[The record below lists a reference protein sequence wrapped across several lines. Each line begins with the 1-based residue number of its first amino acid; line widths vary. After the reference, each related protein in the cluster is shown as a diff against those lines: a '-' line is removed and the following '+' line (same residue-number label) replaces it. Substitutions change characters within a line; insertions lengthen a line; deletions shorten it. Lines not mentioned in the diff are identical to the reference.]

1 MNINKVQKHMDITTN
16 EIACYKVTLVGDE
29 ETLLS
34 VPLDPANRHY
44 QGIQEWGKE
53 GNKIEEAD

>member
-1 MNINKVQKHMDITTN
+1 MDITTN

-44 QGIQEWGKE
+44 QAIQEWVKD